1 MTGSEAV
8 TLLRRSLRDD
18 TTLNRQGAFWSDEE
32 LYRALNNAQLHVVHS
47 ALASGTAHW
56 LLRNLT
62 VILPAA
68 GQVSIPLDYLHAF
81 SATVNGKLAQL
92 YEGAEAIAFFTAHHA
107 AAFIVGN
114 TVYFRNGAVAATAAT
129 LHYYRKPTGILDTT
143 DLVDLPPAGFDLV
156 LDLAAIILG
165 FKETIKPREV
175 KLSARAKG
183 LAKAVAPTSF
193 VPQTAGV
200 S

>member
-1 MTGSEAV
+1 MTGAEAV
-8 TLLRRSLRDD
+8 TFLRRSLRDD
-18 TTLNRQGAFWSDEE
+18 TTLYRQGAFWSDEE
-32 LYRALNNAQLHVVHS
+32 IYRALNNAQLHVVHS

-68 GQVSIPLDYLHAF
+68 GQVAVPLDYLHAF
-81 SATVNGKLAQL
+81 SATVDGKLAQL

-107 AAFIVGN
+107 AAFIVGD
-114 TVYFRNGAVAATAAT
+114 TVYFRNGALAATAST
-129 LHYYRKPTGILDTT
+129 LNYYRKPEEIVDTT
-143 DLVDLPPAGFDLV
+143 DLVDLPRAGLDII

-165 FKETIKPREV
+165 FKETIKPREA

-183 LAKAVAPTSF
+183 LATAVAPTSF

-200 S
+200 A